1 MKGQYFDFE
10 GSGGTVLPAVI
21 WRPENVRAVLQ
32 VAHGTTEHMG
42 RYEAFAAAMAT
53 HGIAVAG
60 FDLRGHGRNPGDPAV
75 AEFHPGD
82 WQAAVQDVQLFREH
96 LGREFPGVPLFLMG
110 FSLGSF
116 LVRDVLNAY
125 PTDTLSGVI
134 LMGTGHQPGWLLS
147 VMQWIVAGQ
156 IQKVG
161 FDKPSA
167 LVRKLSFGVYND
179 KFKPNRTDV
188 DWLSAE
194 EGAVDA
200 YLADPLVRRA
210 TSAGMFWELLGSMK
224 RHSDSGEYDRWDK
237 DLPVLLISGSE
248 DPVGGAGKGVA
259 TIHRQMTQAGMKH
272 VTMKLIPGARHAI
285 LMGSAGEAEKI
296 IGEWIKEGIL

>member
-21 WRPENVRAVLQ
+21 WRSENVRAVLQ

-42 RYEAFAAAMAT
+42 RYEAFAAAMAV

-60 FDLRGHGRNPGDPAV
+60 FDLRGHGRNFGDPAV

-82 WQAAVQDVQLFREH
+82 WQESVQDVQLFREH

-134 LMGTGHQPGWLLS
+134 LMGTGHQSGWLLS

-156 IQKVG
+156 IRKVG
-161 FDKPSA
+161 FDKPSS

-179 KFKPNRTDV
+179 KFKPNRTEV
-188 DWLSAE
+188 DWLSDDE
-194 EGAVDA
+194 EAVDS
-200 YLADPLVRRA
+200 YLADSLVRRA
-210 TSAGMFWELLGSMK
+210 TCSGMFWELLGSMK
-224 RHSDSGEYDRWDK
+224 RHSSPREYDRWDK

-272 VTMKLIPGARHAI
+272 VTMKLIPSARHAI

-296 IGEWIKEGIL
+296 IGDWVAVQC